1 MLFQEQ
7 HPLSSRDGGC
17 FHFGLFAFFL
27 LVPVVG
33 QRRVGSAGF
42 PLGLAAADM
51 FDDQH
56 HRAERDGQQ
65 VADAHR
71 GAAEHVAAHDA
82 DNDADDAEDHKEDT
96 HELGSGHGRH
106 SFSVGSARVTARG
119 TA

>member
-1 MLFQEQ
+1 ML
-7 HPLSSRDGGC
+7 
-17 FHFGLFAFFL
+17 
-27 LVPVVG
+27 
-33 QRRVGSAGF
+33 
-42 PLGLAAADM
+42 
-51 FDDQH
+51 DDQH
-56 HRAERDGQQ
+56 YRAEHDGQQ

-82 DNDADDAEDHKEDT
+82 DDDADDAEDHKEDT

>member
-1 MLFQEQ
+1 
-7 HPLSSRDGGC
+7 
-17 FHFGLFAFFL
+17 
-27 LVPVVG
+27 
-33 QRRVGSAGF
+33 
-42 PLGLAAADM
+42 M

-82 DNDADDAEDHKEDT
+82 DDDADDAEDHKEDT